1 MRLGSNRVETSQV
14 GHIVSELK
22 KEPDLFLFLSE
33 LERPFQWRH
42 YATSAVVHVGAVV
55 VLCLIPLA
63 IIQHATRQ
71 AEVTHLY
78 VPVEVKPYKPPPVK
92 LQKLIAPKQVAKV
105 QPPPKPMVDVKPPVV
120 PPEVKPQPRI
130 PEPPKLPEP
139 KIAAA
144 APAPKIE
151 AAPIPAAAPK
161 IRTGVFAAETATARL
176 EAPKQLKVGGFGDP
190 HGATPN
196 PTSTAPSTIAKVGQ
210 FDLAQGDNVGKGGR
224 PAVVTGAGFG
234 DAGTGNLP
242 RGTGGNG
249 TAASVKTGGFGDSA
263 AGGAGGRGGGGSV
276 HSGGFGDASVAAP
289 APVQQA
295 KAAEPTATPVQIL
308 FKPKP
313 IYTQEARNLKV
324 EGQVWL
330 EVEFRASG
338 QIDIVRVVRGLD
350 HGLNEAAEQAVMKIK
365 FKPATRDDAPVDTKA
380 TVNITFELT

>member
-1 MRLGSNRVETSQV
+1 M
-14 GHIVSELK
+14 VSELK
-22 KEPDLFLFLSE
+22 KESDLFLFLSE
-33 LERPFQWRH
+33 MERPFQWRH
-42 YATSAVVHVGAVV
+42 YATSAVVHVVAVV

-63 IIQHATRQ
+63 IIQHTTKQ
-71 AEVTHLY
+71 AEATHLY
-78 VPVEVKPYKPPPVK
+78 VPVQVKAYKPPPVK
-92 LQKLIAPKQVAKV
+92 PQKLIAPKQVARV
-105 QPPPKPMVDVKPPVV
+105 QPPKPMEVKPPVV
-120 PPEVKPQPRI
+120 PPEIKPQPRI
-130 PEPPKLPEP
+130 PEAPKIPEP
-139 KIAAA
+139 KIASA

-161 IRTGVFAAETATARL
+161 IQTGVFAAETATARV
-176 EAPKQLKVGGFGDP
+176 EAPRQLKVGGFGDP

-196 PTSTAPSTIAKVGQ
+196 PNSTAPSMIAKVGG
-210 FDLAQGDNVGKGGR
+210 FDMAQGDNLGKGGR

-263 AGGAGGRGGGGSV
+263 AGGGGGRGGGGSV
-276 HSGGFGDASVAAP
+276 RSGGFGDVSAAAP
-289 APVQQA
+289 PAVQQA
-295 KAAEPTATPVQIL
+295 KAAEPTSTPVQIL

-313 IYTQEARNLKV
+313 VYTDEARQLKV

-330 EVEFRASG
+330 EVQFRASG

-365 FKPATRDDAPVDTKA
+365 FRPATRGGAPVDTKA